1 MIRPDFMTMDDRL
14 WTPEEWARW
23 LRYVEAS
30 DRSRERVET
39 GQKLTPKVYELVERQ
54 TKKPA
59 IKADMSPLIHLYGNF
74 AMCSNG
80 AETLRVE
87 LTEEQ
92 IIQLAADANELAAR
106 ILKSRLAEASCV
118 CRKADKNAADRGVPG
133 AGQGR

>member
-54 TKKPA
+54 TKNPV
-59 IKADMSPLIHLYGNF
+59 IKAAMSPLIHIYDNF

-92 IIQLAADANELAAR
+92 IIQLAAEVNKLAAR
-106 ILKSRLAEASCV
+106 ILKSRLMEASCV